1 MLFGFR
7 DDAWNF
13 MCCIYKMS
21 TAMQPIIQNQTI
33 PAMKPQTDLQ
43 IFIEKYKM
51 QLAIAA
57 AVAILLLLK

>member
-1 MLFGFR
+1 
-7 DDAWNF
+7 
-13 MCCIYKMS
+13 MS